1 MNEGDVV
8 GDHVNQLELIA
19 KELADAGHTFS
30 DKMQVTIVL
39 NSLPPS

>member
-19 KELADAGHTFS
+19 KEFADAGHTLS
-30 DKMQVTIVL
+30 D
-39 NSLPPS
+39 